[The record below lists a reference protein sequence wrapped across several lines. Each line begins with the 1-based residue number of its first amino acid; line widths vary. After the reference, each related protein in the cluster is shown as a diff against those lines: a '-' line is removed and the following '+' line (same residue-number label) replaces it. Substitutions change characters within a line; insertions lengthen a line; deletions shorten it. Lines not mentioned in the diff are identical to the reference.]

1 LRVKGFDVQV
11 EAPRETGGAVD
22 LVVHTEDGPRA
33 IEIETGKSDAKANIE
48 KCQKAGV
55 PVIAVATDREVER
68 RLREDLPTDIS
79 VLSVLDSNHP
89 PWE

>member
-1 LRVKGFDVQV
+1 
-11 EAPRETGGAVD
+11 
-22 LVVHTEDGPRA
+22 
-33 IEIETGKSDAKANIE
+33 
-48 KCQKAGV
+48 V

-68 RLREDLPTDIS
+68 RLREDLPTDIP